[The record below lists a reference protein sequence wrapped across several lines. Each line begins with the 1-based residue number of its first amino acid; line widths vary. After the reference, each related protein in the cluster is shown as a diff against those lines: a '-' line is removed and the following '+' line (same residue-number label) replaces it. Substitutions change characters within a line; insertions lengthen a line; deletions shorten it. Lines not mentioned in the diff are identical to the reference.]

1 MEIKLNELS
10 QSALAYLGDSV
21 FELCVRTLL
30 VKKGYTKSKKLNVAA
45 LEYVT
50 ASSQAKAVERIL
62 PFLNEEEE
70 EIYRRGRNMS
80 VNNIPKSASCGEYKM
95 ATGLEVLFGYLHLAG
110 RTQRIEEL
118 FAIAYNETEING
130 GNKNE

>member
-21 FELCVRTLL
+21 VELCVRTLL
-30 VKKGYTKSKKLNVAA
+30 VKKGYTKSKTLNAAA

-50 ASSQAKAVERIL
+50 ASAQAKAVQKIL
-62 PFLNEEEE
+62 PFLTEEEA

-95 ATGLEVLFGYLHLAG
+95 ATGFEVLFGYLHIAG
-110 RTQRIEEL
+110 RTKRIEEL
-118 FAIAYNETEING
+118 FSIAYDETEING